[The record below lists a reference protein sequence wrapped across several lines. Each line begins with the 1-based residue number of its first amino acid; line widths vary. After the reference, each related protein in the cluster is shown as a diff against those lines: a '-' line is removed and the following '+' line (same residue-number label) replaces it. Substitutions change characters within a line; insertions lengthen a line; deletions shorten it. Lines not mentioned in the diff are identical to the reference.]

1 MKMRIIKQLID
12 AKEKLIESKKSLDNA
27 ISESKKLAKENRQLL
42 SKIESAEKR
51 GGVLLLNDI
60 DTGLIEK
67 LQELTS
73 DDNVIVIFTPDGS
86 RIEIK
91 HKDTNYSNKPGM
103 VRQEKKKK
111 KTVMNN
117 ASKLAKLHIVI
128 RQNQTQ

>member
-1 MKMRIIKQLID
+1 MRIIKQLTD
-12 AKEKLIESKKSLDNA
+12 AKEKLIEAKKSLDNT
-27 ISESKKLAKENRQLL
+27 ISESKKLEKENRQLL
-42 SKIESAEKR
+42 SKIESAKQR

-67 LQELTS
+67 LQLLTP

-103 VRQEKKKK
+103 VR
-111 KTVMNN
+111 
-117 ASKLAKLHIVI
+117 
-128 RQNQTQ
+128 

>member
-1 MKMRIIKQLID
+1 MKIIKELIA
-12 AKEKLIESKKSLDNA
+12 AKQELN
-27 ISESKKLAKENRQLL
+27 KEVVVANQLL
-42 SKIESAEKR
+42 AKIESAEQR

-67 LQELTS
+67 LQELTL

-103 VRQEKKKK
+103 VR
-111 KTVMNN
+111 
-117 ASKLAKLHIVI
+117 
-128 RQNQTQ
+128 

>member
-1 MKMRIIKQLID
+1 MMKIIKELIS
-12 AKEKLIESKKSLDNA
+12 AKEELN
-27 ISESKKLAKENRQLL
+27 KEVAVANQLL
-42 SKIESAEKR
+42 AKIESAEKR

-67 LQELTS
+67 LQKLTL

-103 VRQEKKKK
+103 VR
-111 KTVMNN
+111 
-117 ASKLAKLHIVI
+117 
-128 RQNQTQ
+128 